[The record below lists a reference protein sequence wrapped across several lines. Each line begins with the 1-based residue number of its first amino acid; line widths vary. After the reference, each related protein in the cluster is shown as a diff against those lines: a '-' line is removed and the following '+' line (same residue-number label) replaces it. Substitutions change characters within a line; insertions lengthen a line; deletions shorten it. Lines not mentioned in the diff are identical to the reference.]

1 MESARAVTRSM
12 VARDLASD
20 DERESDVAIAPNHGC
35 ARRGDRIG
43 ASFCCAARVRIWPFT
58 SASQFDPRPL
68 LVEPDIAI
76 GIDPSRMANVVGKDR
91 GADRASNDADVSSI
105 PLYAMPLLY
114 GSA

>member
-1 MESARAVTRSM
+1 MSAAQ
-12 VARDLASD
+12 ARGLA
-20 DERESDVAIAPNHGC
+20 EQVCVG
-35 ARRGDRIG
+35 ARPQV
-43 ASFCCAARVRIWPFT
+43 CNWPFT